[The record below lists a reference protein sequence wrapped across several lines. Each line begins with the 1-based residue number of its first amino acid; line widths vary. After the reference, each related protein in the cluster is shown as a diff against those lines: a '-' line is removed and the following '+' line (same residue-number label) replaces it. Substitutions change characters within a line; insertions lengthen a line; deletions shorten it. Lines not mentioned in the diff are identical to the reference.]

1 MNESEA
7 RDSIRKMISYVE
19 EEAKEK
25 AREIEAKTEHEYN
38 LAKAKYLHE
47 AKEKLQAEYDKKWK
61 QLEVQRRINKSTSIN
76 SSRMNIMKARNECM
90 ISLTEETR
98 LAVADRVKN
107 DPDEYKEILKNLLIQ
122 GFIKLLDSEVTI
134 MCREEDQELVQEVL
148 EEAQNSFAE
157 IMQNEAGK
165 TYSVT
170 AVLDEKNF
178 LPPAPEKGSNNPS
191 CSGGII
197 LLSHRGKIRCQNTL
211 DDRLEL
217 TFNST
222 LPLIRSMIFS

>member
-197 LLSHRGKIRCQNTL
+197 LLSHNGKIRCQNTL